1 MHKYVKNSKL
11 SNLNYQSFKSSFN
24 LSNWGMFNQKSR
36 QKIFRFLIC
45 GLVTAAFNLAIISLI
60 IESLALNTPFLRN
73 LANVVAI
80 EISLIFTFF
89 VYKIWVWSSSSW
101 HLNQVFFREIPLFH
115 LSSMFVITQRSLIL
129 FPIIDWLG
137 LHYLLN
143 TLIGIALGS
152 VINYFACDKLVFNK
166 NKIKK

>member
-1 MHKYVKNSKL
+1 
-11 SNLNYQSFKSSFN
+11 
-24 LSNWGMFNQKSR
+24 MFNQKSR

-60 IESLALNTPFLRN
+60 IESLALNTPLLRN

-129 FPIIDWLG
+129 FPVIDWLG

>member
-1 MHKYVKNSKL
+1 
-11 SNLNYQSFKSSFN
+11 
-24 LSNWGMFNQKSR
+24 MFNQKSR